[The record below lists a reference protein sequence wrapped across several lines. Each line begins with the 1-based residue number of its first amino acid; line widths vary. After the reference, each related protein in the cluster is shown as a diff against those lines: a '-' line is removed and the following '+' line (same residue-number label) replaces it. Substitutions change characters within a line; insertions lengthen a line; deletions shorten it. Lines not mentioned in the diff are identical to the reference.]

1 VNIIV
6 GDTAQ
11 LWFIKLGVMCEVV
24 TPKGDEAWLINILKT
39 WQFN

>member
-1 VNIIV
+1 VTPRNC
-6 GDTAQ
+6 G
-11 LWFIKLGVMCEVV
+11 FGVMCEVV